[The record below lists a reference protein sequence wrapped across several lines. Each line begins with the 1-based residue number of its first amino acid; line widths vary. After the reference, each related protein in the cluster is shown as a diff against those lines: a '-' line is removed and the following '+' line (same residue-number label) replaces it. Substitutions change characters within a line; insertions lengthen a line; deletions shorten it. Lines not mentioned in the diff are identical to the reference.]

1 MSVFFAICL
10 GIAMLAVLATLFLG
24 LFSMAK
30 GGEFAKRYGNRL
42 MRMRVTLQALA
53 IAFFALAA
61 ITAGKQ

>member
-1 MSVFFAICL
+1 
-10 GIAMLAVLATLFLG
+10 MLAVLATLFLG